1 MRSRV
6 PDFERT
12 LSTGEQSPGVDLP
25 GVALRAKT
33 IDDVSQEV
41 RA

>member
-1 MRSRV
+1 M
-6 PDFERT
+6 T
-12 LSTGEQSPGVDLP
+12 LTTGEQSP

-33 IDDVSQEV
+33 TDDVFQEV